1 MMSNSTKTI
10 VAAAAVIIVGF
21 AAVFGLSNFL
31 EKAKPPVPENYAD
44 HDLALR
50 GGRLKGFSF
59 GLEGL
64 IADWYWMQSLQYI
77 GNKVVKT
84 EGDINIE
91 NLTALNP
98 RLLYPYLDTATDL
111 DPHFMAVY
119 SYGAVVLPAINAEQ
133 AVKIAEKGIRNN
145 PQEWRLYHQLGYIYW
160 RLGNYE
166 KAAEVY
172 AQGAKIEG
180 AAPFM
185 QLMAAKL
192 KSEGGSRETAREMY
206 RQMAAGSEDKQVREN
221 AELRLLELD
230 SLDERDAIRAAL
242 KNFKERQNRC
252 ANNFQEI
259 LSQLLN
265 IKLPG
270 GKDFRVDNQK
280 NLVDPTGAP
289 YVLDKQTCDVQLDRE
304 KTKLPLK

>member
-1 MMSNSTKTI
+1 MTSSSTKTI
-10 VAAAAVIIVGF
+10 IAAAVIIVGF

-31 EKAKPPVPENYAD
+31 EKTKPPVPENYAD

-50 GGRLKGFSF
+50 GGSLKGFAL

-77 GNKVVKT
+77 GNKVVKS
-84 EGDINIE
+84 EGDINLE

-98 RLLYPYLDTATDL
+98 RLLYPYLDTASDL
-111 DPHFMAVY
+111 DPQFMAVY

-160 RLGNYE
+160 RLGDYE
-166 KAAEVY
+166 KAAEIY
-172 AQGAKIEG
+172 ARGAEIKG

-185 QLMAAKL
+185 KLMAAKL
-192 KSEGGSRETAREMY
+192 KSEGGSRETAREIY
-206 RQMAAGSEDKQVREN
+206 RQMAAETEDKQAKEN

-230 SLDERDAIRAAL
+230 SLDERDAVRTVL
-242 KNFKERQNRC
+242 RNFKEKQGRC
-252 ANNFQEI
+252 PNNFQEI
-259 LSQLLN
+259 LPQLLN
-265 IKLPG
+265 VKLPG
-270 GKDFRVDNQK
+270 NKDFRVDNQK

-289 YVLDKQTCDVQLDRE
+289 YVLNKQTCEVELDRA
-304 KTKLPLK
+304 KTKIPLK